1 VIIDQRL
8 TDMDGAMLGR
18 EIANDATLAGTKIV
32 MLTTMDRPA
41 DVQRFTALGFAGSIA
56 KPVRIRELL
65 RCLDRVLAP
74 DSQAW
79 HSRSQPMPA
88 AEISASA
95 QRFSGDVLLV
105 EDNAVNQKVAKRFLE
120 RLGCTVTLAGNGA
133 EAIEAFK
140 TQAYDV
146 VFMDLQMPVMD
157 GFTATRHIRDHEAF
171 RKRTPIIALTANA
184 MVGQHERCLAGGMD
198 GFLTKPLDPER
209 LREILARYLGDEA
222 ADVAQAREQEGW
234 LGGSV
239 AQLIDLRR
247 FDQVTGGD
255 PAFAQELIEA
265 FAASSTEIETE
276 LQAALA
282 TNDRKALE
290 RSAHK
295 LKGAAANIH
304 APLLRTHAEEL
315 ETCASTMDEL
325 QLEIHLTQ
333 MRLYVERTLG
343 YLRGARPGPTQ
354 AESLRSA

>member
-1 VIIDQRL
+1 
-8 TDMDGAMLGR
+8 
-18 EIANDATLAGTKIV
+18 

-41 DVQRFTALGFAGSIA
+41 DVQRFTSLGFAGSIA

-79 HSRSQPMPA
+79 HSRSQPLEA
-88 AEISASA
+88 AVITTT
-95 QRFSGDVLLV
+95 QRFAADVLLV

-120 RLGCTVTLAGNGA
+120 RLGCTVTLVGNGA

-140 TQAYDV
+140 ARVYDLI
-146 VFMDLQMPVMD
+146 FMDLQMPLMD

-171 RKRTPIIALTANA
+171 RTRTPIIALTANA

-209 LREILARYLGDEA
+209 LREVLARYLGDDA
-222 ADVAQAREQEGW
+222 ATVAQLLEQEGS
-234 LGGSV
+234 LHGSGALPV
-239 AQLIDLRR
+239 DLRR

-255 PAFAQELIEA
+255 PAFAQELIDA
-265 FAASSTEIETE
+265 FVTSSSEIQSE

-282 TNDRKALE
+282 TEDRKALE
-290 RSAHK
+290 RLAHK

-315 ETCASTMDEL
+315 ETCASTMDAL

-333 MRLYVERTLG
+333 MRLYVERTLA

-354 AESLRSA
+354 SESLRSA